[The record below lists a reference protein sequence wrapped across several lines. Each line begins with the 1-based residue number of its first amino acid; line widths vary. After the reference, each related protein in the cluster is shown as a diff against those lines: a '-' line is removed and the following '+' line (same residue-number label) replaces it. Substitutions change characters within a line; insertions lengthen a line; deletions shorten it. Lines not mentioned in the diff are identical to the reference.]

1 MLRRTPA
8 SLRKRVNR
16 SKLTVWRNRR
26 DVRPQAVRDRSAGT
40 ICDATR
46 LQCAAGNAK
55 QQDHAG
61 G

>member
-8 SLRKRVNR
+8 PLRKRVNR

-26 DVRPQAVRDRSAGT
+26 DVRPQAARDRSADT
-40 ICDATR
+40 NCHPKK
-46 LQCAAGNAK
+46 AAARTGNAK
-55 QQDHAG
+55 PNDAG